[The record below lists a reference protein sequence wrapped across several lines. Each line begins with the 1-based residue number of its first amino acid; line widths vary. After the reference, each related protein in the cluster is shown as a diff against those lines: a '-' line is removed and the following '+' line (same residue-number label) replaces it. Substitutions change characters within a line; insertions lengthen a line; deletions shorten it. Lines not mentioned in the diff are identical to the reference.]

1 MTEDEMVGW
10 HHQLNGHES
19 EQTPGDGEGQESLV
33 CCSPW
38 GCKESDTTECLNNNK
53 TLTPTLV
60 PTFNLPSSETT
71 SINFLGIHPVI
82 FYICIKMCIFA
93 II

>member
-1 MTEDEMVGW
+1 MGSILGSLFHYSLLENSVER
-10 HHQLNGHES
+10 
-19 EQTPGDGEGQESLV
+19 GDLCAAVHGV
-33 CCSPW
+33 A
-38 GCKESDTTECLNNNK
+38 ESDTTECLNSK

-82 FYICIKMCIFA
+82 FYIYV
-93 II
+93 

>member
-1 MTEDEMVGW
+1 MVGW
-10 HHQLNGHES
+10 HPQPSGHEF